1 MSRELSA
8 RISILDNQVVDCD
21 DLPIGRVDD
30 LELVV
35 PEEGAAPRVEAL
47 LTGSQALG
55 ERLGGGIGRTMSAVS
70 ARLRVSSA
78 PAGPTRLDPGLIEE
92 LEPLLKLSAPLR
104 DLKDVAGLERWLSEN
119 VIEKLPGAG
128 RADL

>member
-35 PEEGAAPRVEAL
+35 SERGAAPRVEAM

-55 ERLGGGIGRTMSAVS
+55 ERLGRGIGRTMAAVS
-70 ARLRVSSA
+70 ARLRAPSA
-78 PAGPTRLDPGLIEE
+78 PGGPTRIHAGLIEE
-92 LEPLLKLSAPLR
+92 FEPLLKLKVPLR
-104 DLKDVAGLERWLSEN
+104 DLEDVAVLERWLSEN

-128 RADL
+128 HADL